1 MPDSW
6 RWDQSLFRGS
16 ATYYE
21 QGRLAYAPG
30 YTEQLA
36 KILAL
41 DGSGRLLDV
50 GCGPGTVV
58 LPFAEHFHQAVGVD
72 PDPDMLVAA
81 ERRARTLGVR
91 NVRWAEARA
100 EDLPGDLGR
109 FQVILFAQSFH
120 WTEREQVA
128 ATARDM
134 LEPGGWLVL
143 LSDLKTP
150 RTEPAELPYPPPPYE
165 RITELTRQYL
175 GTVRRAGQGLLING
189 TPSGEGAI
197 LTDAGFED
205 LRRLV
210 VPSGAVV
217 ARATDDIVAW
227 AFSRSDMAPH
237 LFGDRL
243 QEFER
248 DLRTLLA
255 RTSPVGVFAEQLPD
269 TEIRYAQR
277 ARQ

>member
-1 MPDSW
+1 
-6 RWDQSLFRGS
+6 
-16 ATYYE
+16 
-21 QGRLAYAPG
+21 
-30 YTEQLA
+30 
-36 KILAL
+36 
-41 DGSGRLLDV
+41 
-50 GCGPGTVV
+50 
-58 LPFAEHFHQAVGVD
+58 
-72 PDPDMLVAA
+72 
-81 ERRARTLGVR
+81 
-91 NVRWAEARA
+91 
-100 EDLPGDLGR
+100 
-109 FQVILFAQSFH
+109 
-120 WTEREQVA
+120 
-128 ATARDM
+128 M